1 MARRRDSKGSED
13 RLAEVLAAVV
23 GGLARGRARVTAEE
37 LARNREA
44 RRREAEQRA
53 QQAREEQ
60 AGETE
65 RQRRLEWEMRE
76 RSRLKVDDAI
86 VIKPRPDPTI
96 RPQDTYSLSILDER
110 TGNVLVKPVRD
121 AVELPQEEG
130 YFYQWRVDRPEQR
143 PVYVVTRGGHPNPHA
158 ILPKRAY
165 EIVLAYPDGFFPFEE
180 ALMPEGCPMDRIAAM
195 IDIHG
200 CDEGR
205 RGFTYYDNRAAY
217 REKTREWARL
227 RAQCPFR
234 TANLDP
240 NLVERGGYPVYF
252 PVPGGAVYDADTQT
266 VTAPDGS
273 ILHSNNKYWITFL
286 DRDGAHHRIY
296 ASWTDPSGRF
306 KRRIEMIPKRGWR
319 PGYGESR
326 AVVAITGKHE
336 WDKGSVPP
344 PDGVAAPTGEQL
356 ADLVNLSIPIAGE
369 QAGNMIVI
377 DARADHQEWR

>member
-1 MARRRDSKGSED
+1 MAHRRNSGRGEN
-13 RLAEVLAAVV
+13 RLADVFAAIAE
-23 GGLARGRARVTAEE
+23 GFERTRARIPPEE
-37 LARNREA
+37 FARIAEA
-44 RRREAEQRA
+44 RRREAEQLA
-53 QQAREEQ
+53 QQAREER
-60 AGETE
+60 GREEE

-96 RPQDTYSLSILDER
+96 RPRYTDSLSILDER
-110 TGNVLVKPVRD
+110 TGNLLVKPVRD
-121 AVELPQEEG
+121 TVELPQEEG
-130 YFYQWRVDRPEQR
+130 YFHQWQVNRPEQR
-143 PVYVVTRGGHPNPHA
+143 PIYIVTRQGHPNPHA
-158 ILPKRAY
+158 IVPKRAF

-180 ALMPEGCPMDRIAAM
+180 ALMPEECPMDRIAAM

-200 CDEGR
+200 CKEGR
-205 RGFTYYDNRAAY
+205 RGFRYYDNRGAY

-240 NLVERGGYPVYF
+240 NLVERGGFPIYF

-273 ILHSNNKYWITFL
+273 TLHSNNKYWVTSL
-286 DRDGAHHRIY
+286 DRDGAHDRIY
-296 ASWTDPSGRF
+296 ATWTDPSGRF

-319 PGYGESR
+319 SGYGETR
-326 AVVAITGKHE
+326 AVVAITRKNE

-356 ADLVNLSIPIAGE
+356 ADLVNLSVPIAGE
-369 QAGNMIVI
+369 HAANMIVI
-377 DARADHQEWR
+377 DARADHQDWR